1 MFYFLNKFTSF
12 QYTFSSCNRLRSI
25 CTTFDGGLIEGE
37 YQTLQWLLN
46 SQESSKEHCSLRNGS
61 RGSAFDFRQRHF
73 FLCNN
78 QKYYLDQKHIKYPKQ
93 LVLDR
98 SLTSTPKKNLVILVF
113 VAGKMAAAPMSSCS
127 FLWSYKLYL
136 LLLGDSKTWCWR
148 RIDLFQSEWK
158 LHTRQSISYI
168 PSLFFLDDVSLLP
181 SMELFNVFILC
192 WRNDRFLDFSK
203 CHQPGRWIAKT

>member
-148 RIDLFQSEWK
+148 PIDWFLSQFCRNDGFWIYLSVLK
-158 LHTRQSISYI
+158 AINFVSCKHLLL
-168 PSLFFLDDVSLLP
+168 LFFVFALLF
-181 SMELFNVFILC
+181 LFLGFWFC
-192 WRNDRFLDFSK
+192 SK
-203 CHQPGRWIAKT
+203 TTHNNLYN